1 MAKSNYHE
9 NQNIHNTLKLRK
21 LLEDLPVFSNEYFRG
36 IEHRTSPKTRI
47 AYAYDLKVFFGF
59 LFDEI
64 KEFND
69 LNIET
74 MTVQDLERLTPDHIE
89 LYMEYLSYYVIDN
102 HSSVKNHTNSSKNE
116 QQVTEH
122 SNKER
127 AKARKL
133 ASLRTFYSY
142 FYKKE
147 KIKYNP
153 VVLVDLPKI
162 HDKHIVRLEA
172 NEVVDLLDLVESGES
187 LTQKEKEFHQITRER
202 DTALVT
208 LLLGTGIRVSEC
220 VGLNI
225 SDIDFTTNGMR
236 IVRKGGNE
244 VIIYFGDEVRD
255 GLLEYL
261 DKRNSIIPLQG
272 HEDALFLS
280 LQNKRLSVR
289 SVQALVKKYTT
300 QLPTLKKISPHKLR
314 STYGTALYQETG
326 DIYLVADV
334 LGHKDVNTTKKH
346 YAEIEDERRR
356 KAARAVTLR
365 DKKTDENM

>member
-1 MAKSNYHE
+1 MAKSNYQE
-9 NQNIHNTLKLRK
+9 EQNRKNTIKLRN
-21 LLEDLPVFSNEYFRG
+21 LLEDLPDFTYEFFRG
-36 IEHRTSPKTRI
+36 IEQKTSSRTRI
-47 AYAYDLKVFFGF
+47 AYAYDLKVFFSY
-59 LFDEI
+59 LLDEI
-64 KEFND
+64 HEFND
-69 LNIET
+69 LTIKT
-74 MTVQDLERLTPDHIE
+74 LTVSDLERLKPDHIE
-89 LYMEYLSYYVIDN
+89 MYLEYLSYYIT
-102 HSSVKNHTNSSKNE
+102 HTESSNI
-116 QQVTEH
+116 EH

-127 AKARKL
+127 AKSRKL
-133 ASLRTFYSY
+133 ASLRTFYNY

-147 KIKYNP
+147 KIMYNP
-153 VVLVDLPKI
+153 VILVDMPKL

-172 NEVVDLLDLVESGES
+172 NEVVDLLDVIESGES
-187 LTQKEKEFHQITRER
+187 LTTKEKEFHAITKER
-202 DTALVT
+202 DMAIAT

-225 SDIDFTTNGMR
+225 SDIDFSTNGLR

-244 VIIYFGDEVRD
+244 VVIYFGYEVKEA
-255 GLLEYL
+255 LLNYI
-261 DKRNSIIPLQG
+261 DQRKRIIPIQG

-289 SVQALVKKYTT
+289 SVQALVKKYSS
-300 QLPTLKKISPHKLR
+300 QLSLLKKISPHKLR

-356 KAARAVTLR
+356 KAAKAVVLR
-365 DKKTDENM
+365 KDI

>member
-9 NQNIHNTLKLRK
+9 EQNRQNTLKLRK
-21 LLEDLPVFSNEYFRG
+21 LLEDLPEFAYEFFRG
-36 IEHRTSPKTRI
+36 IEQKTSSRTRI

-59 LFDEI
+59 LFEEI
-64 KEFND
+64 KEFNH
-69 LNIET
+69 LTQET
-74 MTVQDLERLTPDHIE
+74 ITISDLELVKPDHIE
-89 LYMEYLSYYVIDN
+89 MYLDYLSYYI
-102 HSSVKNHTNSSKNE
+102 TNTECST
-116 QQVTEH
+116 VEH

-127 AKARKL
+127 AKGRKL
-133 ASLRTFYSY
+133 ACLRTFYSY

-147 KIKYNP
+147 KITYNP
-153 VVLVDLPKI
+153 VLLVDMPKL

-172 NEVVDLLDLVESGES
+172 NEVVDLLDVIESGES
-187 LTQKEKEFHQITRER
+187 LTTKEKEFHAITKDR
-202 DTALVT
+202 DMAIVT

-225 SDIDFTTNGMR
+225 SDIDFSTNGLR

-244 VIIYFGDEVRD
+244 VIIYFGHEVKD
-255 GLLEYL
+255 ALLTYL
-261 DKRNSIIPLQG
+261 EKRKKSIPLEG
-272 HEDALFLS
+272 NEDALFLS
-280 LQNKRLSVR
+280 LQDKRLSVR
-289 SVQALVKKYTT
+289 SVQALVKKYSS
-300 QLPTLKKISPHKLR
+300 QLSLLKKISPHKLR

-356 KAARAVTLR
+356 KAAKAVILR
-365 DKKTDENM
+365 KDKDGHFKN

>member
-21 LLEDLPVFSNEYFRG
+21 LLEDLPEFALEYFRG
-36 IEHRTSPKTRI
+36 IEPRTSPKTRI

-69 LNIET
+69 LSIST
-74 MTVQDLERLTPDHIE
+74 MTIPDLERLKPDHIE
-89 LYMEYLSYYVIDN
+89 MYMEYLNYYVTDD
-102 HSSVKNHTNSSKNE
+102 HSSIKSSKNE
-116 QQVTEH
+116 HKVIEH
-122 SNKER
+122 ANKER

-153 VVLVDLPKI
+153 VILVDLPKI

-172 NEVVDLLDLVESGES
+172 NEVVDLLDIVESGES
-187 LTQKEKEFHQITRER
+187 LTRKEKEFHQITRER
-202 DTALVT
+202 DIALIT

-225 SDIDFTTNGMR
+225 NDLDFSTNGMR

-244 VIIYFGDEVRD
+244 VIIYFGDEVRES
-255 GLLEYL
+255 LLDYL
-261 DKRNSIIPLQG
+261 NKRKHIIPLQG

-280 LQNKRLSVR
+280 LQDKRLSVR

-356 KAARAVTLR
+356 KAAKAVILR
-365 DKKTDENM
+365 NEKVEEDQ

>member
-1 MAKSNYHE
+1 MPKSNYQE
-9 NQNIHNTLKLRK
+9 EQNRKNTIKLRN
-21 LLEDLPVFSNEYFRG
+21 LLDELPDFTYEFFRG
-36 IEHRTSPKTRI
+36 IEQKTSSRTRI

-64 KEFND
+64 QEFND
-69 LNIET
+69 VT
-74 MTVQDLERLTPDHIE
+74 MKTITIADLQRLKPDHVE
-89 LYMEYLSYYVIDN
+89 MYLDYLSYYIT
-102 HSSVKNHTNSSKNE
+102 HTEGSNI
-116 QQVTEH
+116 EH

-127 AKARKL
+127 AKGRKL

-147 KIKYNP
+147 KINYNP
-153 VVLVDLPKI
+153 VILVDMPKL

-172 NEVVDLLDLVESGES
+172 NEVVDLLDVIESGETLS
-187 LTQKEKEFHQITRER
+187 SKEKEFHAITKER
-202 DTALVT
+202 DMAIAT

-220 VGLNI
+220 VGLNM
-225 SDIDFTTNGMR
+225 SDLDFSTNGLR

-244 VIIYFGDEVRD
+244 AIIYFGQEVKEA
-255 GLLEYL
+255 LLTYI
-261 DKRNSIIPLQG
+261 DKRKLITPLQG
-272 HEDALFLS
+272 NEDALFLS
-280 LQNKRLSVR
+280 LQDKRLSVR
-289 SVQALVKKYTT
+289 SVQVLVKKYAS
-300 QLPTLKKISPHKLR
+300 QLSLLKKISPHKLR

-356 KAARAVTLR
+356 KAARAVVLR
-365 DKKTDENM
+365 EDQPTKGV